1 MIDEISGTLMVSW
14 GAAALRKWLNKQKVL
29 LCGRSWIFQNITVT
43 IFFSNPAYTL
53 MANTIPIYNSN
64 DVFKWWSSGECNT
77 PGLSKAT
84 CVCNRHHW
92 IEMTEAETE
101 EVLRGY

>member
-1 MIDEISGTLMVSW
+1 
-14 GAAALRKWLNKQKVL
+14 
-29 LCGRSWIFQNITVT
+29 
-43 IFFSNPAYTL
+43 
-53 MANTIPIYNSN
+53 MANTLPIYNSN